1 MSLVGL
7 VCLPSQTELIKYRQG
22 YDIFSV
28 KPGVT
33 GLAQIKGIDMSK
45 PEKLA
50 KIESEMICSYSQL
63 NYFKYLFLTF
73 YGKGIG
79 DRLIKK

>member
-1 MSLVGL
+1 
-7 VCLPSQTELIKYRQG
+7 
-22 YDIFSV
+22 
-28 KPGVT
+28 
-33 GLAQIKGIDMSK
+33 MSK

-50 KIESEMICSYSQL
+50 KLESEMICSYSQL

-79 DRLIKK
+79 DRLINK